1 MDAYLDYFDL
11 TERKGWRLT
20 DLPWDEPELDKVSPL
35 DRDAVIATSVIESG
49 VPHYTKL
56 WDMVDGFRA
65 DWELAQ
71 FVTLWAGEEE
81 RHNVALHR
89 LTRLLGAEP
98 NDEYR
103 RVADNDFPR
112 AQKQSCPSNCY
123 STIPGML
130 TYTVLQELVTWKFYM
145 SAAKQTRSKLVR
157 EAFRRIGEDEMR
169 HHVWYRDAL
178 RARWERTSD
187 RAWFTG
193 QIEEATR
200 HFKMPHN
207 IFHLQEKFFDV
218 DSNCVGALGVMD
230 IKLKAARALS
240 FDKALVARLAR
251 ARPDATLQPAELAA
265 L

>member
-11 TERKGWRLT
+11 TERKGWRLQ
-20 DLPWDEPELDKVSPL
+20 DLPWEDPELDKVSPA
-35 DRDAVIATSVIESG
+35 DRAAVIATSVIESG

-56 WDMVDGFRA
+56 WDLVEGFRG

-89 LTRLLGAEP
+89 LTRMLNAEP

-103 RVADNDFPR
+103 RVAENDFPR

-130 TYTVLQELVTWKFYM
+130 TYTVLQELVTWKFYL

-157 EAFRRIGEDEMR
+157 ETFRRIGEDEMR

-178 RARWERTSD
+178 RSRWESSPNREWYAS
-187 RAWFTG
+187 
-193 QIEEATR
+193 QIEEAAR

-207 IFHLQEKFFDV
+207 IFHLQEQFFDV
-218 DSNCVGALGVMD
+218 DSNCVGRLGVMD

-240 FDKALVARLAR
+240 FDKALIGRLMR
-251 ARPDATLQPAELAA
+251 ARPDAVPESGEFATQ
-265 L
+265 